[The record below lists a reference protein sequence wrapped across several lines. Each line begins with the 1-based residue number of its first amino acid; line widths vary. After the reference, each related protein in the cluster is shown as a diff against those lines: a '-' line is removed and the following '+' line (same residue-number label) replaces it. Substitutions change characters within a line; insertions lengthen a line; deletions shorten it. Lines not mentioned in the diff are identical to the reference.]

1 MSREAPPA
9 GQPPPIW
16 WTVVGV
22 SPSIRHSN
30 PQDPSQTAVVY
41 LPYRQD
47 PPGFATLMVRSRL
60 EPGAVMSEVRRAVQ
74 SIDQDQPVFTI
85 QTVEQTLARQMW
97 PFRVFGTLFAIFA
110 VIALTLSAVGLYA
123 VMAYSVTQ
131 RTQEIGV
138 RMALGAGANQVL
150 WLVLRRGLV
159 QIAIGV
165 TIGLTGAMFASKALG
180 SLLVQ
185 VTPRDP
191 ATFAGISTLLV
202 LVAIAACVIPARRAS
217 RVDPLVALRTE

>member
-1 MSREAPPA
+1 M
-9 GQPPPIW
+9 
-16 WTVVGV
+16 
-22 SPSIRHSN
+22 
-30 PQDPSQTAVVY
+30 
-41 LPYRQD
+41 
-47 PPGFATLMVRSRL
+47 
-60 EPGAVMSEVRRAVQ
+60 
-74 SIDQDQPVFTI
+74 
-85 QTVEQTLARQMW
+85 
-97 PFRVFGTLFAIFA
+97 FGTLFAIFA

-138 RMALGAGANQVL
+138 RMALGAGGNQVL
-150 WLVLRRGLV
+150 WLVLRRGLI

-191 ATFAGISTLLV
+191 ATFAGISILLV